1 MKKNIYRIHF
11 SSVDSTNNWAKANI
25 HLLKQ
30 DQLTLVTADLQT
42 KGRGRFKR
50 EWLSPFKQNLYV
62 SFCFFVRKNQ
72 KDLSNIAQILSLS
85 GIKALKQ
92 FGFKA
97 GLKWPNDILVF
108 GKKIGG
114 ILCEVVCLEDRLCL
128 IAGIGLNINMPEE
141 TALKIDQPVTS
152 LFIES
157 GKEMEL
163 DFVLEALTQSFVT
176 DLELFLQKGFA
187 PFFEEYN
194 KYLIY
199 SKGQALEFR
208 ERDHILKGNFHSIN
222 RDGSMNLL
230 MSSGLIKKIYSLE
243 E

>member
-30 DQLTLVTADLQT
+30 DQLTLVSADLQT

-62 SFCFFVRKNQ
+62 SFCFFVPNNQ
-72 KDLSNIAQILSLS
+72 QDLSNIAQILSLS
-85 GIKALKQ
+85 AIKMLST
-92 FGFKA
+92 FRFKA
-97 GLKWPNDILVF
+97 GLKWPNDLLIVD
-108 GKKIGG
+108 KKIGG
-114 ILCEVVCLEDRLCL
+114 ILCEVVCLEDQLCL

-163 DFVLEALTQSFVT
+163 DCVLEALTQSFMT

-194 KYLIY
+194 KHLIY
-199 SKGQALEFR
+199 SKGQPIEFR
-208 ERDHILKGNFHSIN
+208 ERNHVLKGNFHSIN
-222 RDGSMNLL
+222 RDGSLNLL
-230 MSSGLIKKIYSLE
+230 MPSGVIKKIHSLE